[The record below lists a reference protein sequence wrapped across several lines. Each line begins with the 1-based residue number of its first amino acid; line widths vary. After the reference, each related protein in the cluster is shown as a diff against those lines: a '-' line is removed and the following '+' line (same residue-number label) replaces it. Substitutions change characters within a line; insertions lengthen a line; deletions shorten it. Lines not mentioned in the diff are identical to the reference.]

1 MMKKIFDYFDEL
13 FPNPKP
19 ELNYNNEFEFL
30 IAIVLSAQT
39 TDIKVNK
46 ATEVLFKKY
55 NIDSLINAKKEDLVK
70 ILKPIGMS
78 KKKSEYV
85 QSIAKDIKE
94 KYNYKIP
101 KDRDTLMTLNGVGR
115 KTANVFLSHIY
126 NMPYIAVDT
135 HVSRVSKRLLL
146 VDEKDDVLT
155 IEQKLYKI
163 IPKERSLKTHLQMV
177 LFGRYK
183 CKAIKPICYDCKL
196 QDICSYYKKQ
206 DN

>member
-1 MMKKIFDYFDEL
+1 MMKKIFEYFDEL

-46 ATEVLFKKY
+46 ATEILFKKY
-55 NIDSLINAKKEDLVK
+55 NIDSLIDANIEDLIN
-70 ILKPIGMS
+70 ILRPIGMS

-85 QSIAKDIKE
+85 ISIAKTIKE
-94 KYNYKIP
+94 KYNYNIP
-101 KDRDTLMTLNGVGR
+101 KTRDELMTLNGVGR

-135 HVSRVSKRLLL
+135 HVSRVSKRLNL
-146 VDEKDDVLT
+146 VNEKDDVLK
-155 IEQKLYKI
+155 IEEKLYKI
-163 IPKERSLKTHLQMV
+163 IPKERCLKTHLQMV

-196 QDICSYYKKQ
+196 KDMCNYYKKTR
-206 DN
+206 